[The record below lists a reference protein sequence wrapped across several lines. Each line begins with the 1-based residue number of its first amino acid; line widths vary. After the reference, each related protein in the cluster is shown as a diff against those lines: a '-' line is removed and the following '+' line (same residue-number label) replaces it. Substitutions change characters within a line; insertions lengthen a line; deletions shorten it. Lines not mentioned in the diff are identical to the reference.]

1 MKIPIVFT
9 FDENYAAAGSVA
21 IQSLLATK
29 NPETEYE
36 IIVVHSGLSG
46 EAKAKLEQWHPV
58 RWIKFEPEKYGALIV
73 SDRYNI
79 ACWYAAFLPEIL
91 TEYDKILYSDVD
103 VLFKRDV
110 SEAFYTD
117 LGSKALAAVPVFYN
131 NGPDKTELE
140 KRMGDVVYTGD
151 FLVMNLDCCRRAHSA
166 AQMVQ
171 LASEYKDSLGAIQM
185 ELMNI
190 VAKDAIVPLS
200 FEYDVIAACYYNY
213 ILHGAIYATNYYST
227 EQMVEA
233 IKNARKIHYT
243 CDFDVCKIWNDNP
256 ENIPQDYMPY
266 LLKSGFY
273 KGAEQVYNPVD
284 SEVDPWA

>member
-9 FDENYAAAGSVA
+9 FDENYVAAGSVA

-46 EAKAKLEQWHPV
+46 EAKAKLEQWHPF

-117 LGSKALAAVPVFYN
+117 LGSKALAAVPIFYN

-190 VAKDAIVPLS
+190 VAKDAIVPLP
-200 FEYDVIAACYYNY
+200 FEYDVEILGIYDNDESYTVKGKFIINKVKDENTVQKKSNGPQTGDTIFFCNWSIDNIINKYFYN
-213 ILHGAIYATNYYST
+213 
-227 EQMVEA
+227 
-233 IKNARKIHYT
+233 
-243 CDFDVCKIWNDNP
+243 
-256 ENIPQDYMPY
+256 
-266 LLKSGFY
+266 
-273 KGAEQVYNPVD
+273 
-284 SEVDPWA
+284 